1 FDKHL
6 KLWRHSRGPR
16 QGAYV
21 DPDQVRDMRVGHRST
36 RLGLPRQAAAALAH
50 QLVGVA
56 LKHAP
61 DGVLVHNR
69 VHGEQAHEPAVVAK
83 GASCCGFEDGSKV
96 HSRRHGHM
104 LLDSARSSSSW
115 PRGSPAQGFLSHPPS
130 SSSPPT
136 VYLYRYIAWFET
148 CNHRWAATWIRI
160 C

>member
-1 FDKHL
+1 MFTPRSHAYGTL
-6 KLWRHSRGPR
+6 K
-16 QGAYV
+16 
-21 DPDQVRDMRVGHRST
+21 ST

-61 DGVLVHNR
+61 DGVLVHDR

-104 LLDSARSSSSW
+104 RLHSARSSSSW
-115 PRGSPAQGFLSHPPS
+115 PRGSPAQGYLSHPPS

-136 VYLYRYIAWFET
+136 VYLYRTRFADKSRGLRAGIIDGPRPGSGYIEP
-148 CNHRWAATWIRI
+148 
-160 C
+160 